1 MADDYG
7 ISFEG
12 NQYESPDAAA
22 TANIGDPSINGW
34 EFWRATTKHGT
45 ATLASIEG
53 VASNSKGDGV

>member
-1 MADDYG
+1 MTTA
-7 ISFEG
+7 SACEG